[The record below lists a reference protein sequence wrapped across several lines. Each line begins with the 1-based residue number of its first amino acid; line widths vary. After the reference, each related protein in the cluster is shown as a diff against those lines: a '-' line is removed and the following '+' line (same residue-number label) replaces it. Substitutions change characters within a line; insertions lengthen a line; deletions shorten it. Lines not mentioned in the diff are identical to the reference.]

1 MKRMTKL
8 LSLMLA
14 ALMLVGMLPLGVW
27 AAGET
32 HTVRFNLNYNGA
44 PKLSDQKV
52 ADGEYATQPEGV
64 IREGW
69 HFAYWYVKLGD
80 NKVETFDLAATP
92 ITKDVTLYARWTEDT
107 LSRAEKMAQGLE
119 LAKRMEEKTE
129 PEEPDEDGNYTV
141 SFMPNG
147 SNVENMPA
155 EQKVKKGETAVF
167 PSIPT
172 RNNYLFIG
180 WFLTSNARD
189 WNTVYT
195 FNDPVVSNLTLYA
208 KWVDSSAD
216 TDNDGL
222 PDEIE
227 EQFGL
232 DPTSNDTDGDG
243 LPDNVER
250 FILGCDPT
258 KYDTDGNGISDG
270 QEDADNDRLTN
281 AEELALGTDPM
292 LYDTDGDGLSDK
304 DELDLYKTDPT
315 KYDTDGDG
323 FSDSWEIEH
332 GTDPLVPNEKVQ
344 VRDDL
349 PLGEC
354 SAEIEIELSGEQNES
369 FILEP
374 ALERPFQR
382 AIPGQIGMAISLSL
396 DGAFP
401 ESGAHLSFHVN
412 TEFPQN
418 PTIDFIP
425 TIYYYNPELQ
435 LLEEIPTAYVNGV
448 AKATLSHFSTYVLLN
463 KVEFDKVWEEEIK
476 APIIG
481 EDGASQNI
489 DVVFAIDVSGSMSG
503 SRLSTAKTALHTFLN
518 ALAEND
524 RAALVKFSSYASVLC
539 ELTQD
544 KETVVD
550 FISGLSAYGK
560 TSMYS
565 GLESAISLLTKKE
578 ETYGYKMVILLSD
591 GKDEPSTTYESY
603 YANLVATAKE
613 NKIIIYTVGAGSSD
627 TSLLTRIANET
638 GGAYYSATVTS
649 GITDAFTEIQGDTI
663 DLTTDSNNDKIPDY
677 FTRLLCEGKLVNG
690 AGQSYFADALN
701 PKIVAANPDI
711 YNISELIYL
720 SVQDNADFDGDGVIN
735 GEELVITKSGNKVY
749 VKEIIS
755 NPTAKDSD
763 GDSFVDKHE
772 ILFGGHPME
781 PDIYTSDLDWIVC
794 NNYYVSAL
802 SAERYIGEWWYR
814 MQLGLGNYIYGG
826 EYNWMYAAKK
836 QILESISDYANE
848 VSEMYRL
855 QYEKLSINAH
865 IDGFLDNTKKA
876 MDTLSTIDE
885 LTNPGEIRATI
896 SDTFNNIEKLIDA
909 RGRLNNSSNLLAFSN
924 ARADVI
930 QIEESIVA
938 NLDDINNF
946 TQQYGKTFQPYM
958 EFISKAPS
966 WILKTGKILG
976 DISALYS
983 FITVSV
989 DALEKG
995 FDTVK
1000 GYGAILSA
1008 DISYNIM
1015 YETLR
1020 QMSYNSDIAFVQSAA
1035 QELMLSVQNQYISY
1049 VSEVKTVLEDV
1060 GSAFSNTAID
1070 LAIAEFGPVGWAIIV
1085 GRGLANLISGIGDTC
1100 KEHIYMISAGEAGRQ
1115 TAILLNRSIQEH
1127 GFYYSLLSDDSLDLY
1142 HLCGILRISGENKV
1156 IEANKAQ
1163 SGLFQWINHAED
1175 VIAVCNDAIKRVKKL
1190 LVKYSLSN

>member
-8 LSLMLA
+8 LSLVLA

-119 LAKRMEEKTE
+119 LAKRMEEKE
-129 PEEPDEDGNYTV
+129 PEEPEKPDEDGNYTV

-323 FSDSWEIEH
+323 FSDGWEIEH
-332 GTDPLVPNEKVQ
+332 GTDPLVPNDKVQ
-344 VRDDL
+344 VRDEL

-448 AKATLSHFSTYVLLN
+448 AKATLSHFSTYILLN

-539 ELTQD
+539 ELTKD

-550 FISGLSAYGK
+550 SISGLSAYGK

-690 AGQSYFADALN
+690 AGQSYFADALTKEIIN
-701 PKIVAANPDI
+701 EYPDI
-711 YNISELIYL
+711 KDINELIYL
-720 SVQDNADFDGDGVIN
+720 SVQKNADFDNDGLLN
-735 GEELVITKSGNKVY
+735 GEELVVSVYGNKVY
-749 VKEIIS
+749 VKMIS
-755 NPTAKDSD
+755 DPTKKDSD
-763 GDSFVDKHE
+763 ADTFTDSVETMLDGNP
-772 ILFGGHPME
+772 LE
-781 PDIYTSDLDWIVC
+781 PDIYTSDLTWLTENDF
-794 NNYYVSAL
+794 YVSAL
-802 SAERYIGEWWYR
+802 SAEKYIEHWWYR
-814 MQLGLGNYIYGG
+814 VQLGLGNYVYGG
-826 EYNWMYAAKK
+826 EYNWQYAAQK
-836 QILESISDYANE
+836 QLLDIITEYAQMRSDTYAALYQKSFAMEYAYN
-848 VSEMYRL
+848 
-855 QYEKLSINAH
+855 
-865 IDGFLDNTKKA
+865 FLDGLKDFISYITTVDDTTAPFKLIEYYSELAEANQALTQLSVFTDLPAVQKK
-876 MDTLSTIDE
+876 IE
-885 LTNPGEIRATI
+885 EICSLQA
-896 SDTFNNIEKLIDA
+896 NIEKYGKGLNSDSFLEHMKPFQKIRLKVPSWLQKSIDVTGKIGKGLTYITATYESIDSIGKTLNGFAAISAADLAYNIEYDAMKKIA
-909 RGRLNNSSNLLAFSN
+909 RFSQIGFVRSAANLLAISIESQYAKFAIEVSTIIM
-924 ARADVI
+924 DVG
-930 QIEESIVA
+930 
-938 NLDDINNF
+938 F
-946 TQQYGKTFQPYM
+946 
-958 EFISKAPS
+958 
-966 WILKTGKILG
+966 
-976 DISALYS
+976 
-983 FITVSV
+983 SV
-989 DALEKG
+989 DE
-995 FDTVK
+995 
-1000 GYGAILSA
+1000 I
-1008 DISYNIM
+1008 
-1015 YETLR
+1015 
-1020 QMSYNSDIAFVQSAA
+1020 
-1035 QELMLSVQNQYISY
+1035 
-1049 VSEVKTVLEDV
+1049 
-1060 GSAFSNTAID
+1060 AID
-1070 LAIAEFGPVGWAIIV
+1070 FVLGKMGPIGWAIAI
-1085 GRGLANLISGIGDTC
+1085 GRGLGNMISGVGDTC
-1100 KEHIYMISAGEAGRQ
+1100 KEHIYMIAAGE
-1115 TAILLNRSIQEH
+1115 TARMVSVLLDNTVSTK
-1127 GFYYSLLSDDSLDLY
+1127 GYYFTGINEDTLDYYL
-1142 HLCGILRISGENKV
+1142 LCGLSRISGENKV
-1156 IEANKAQ
+1156 IDASDAQ
-1163 SGLFQWINHAED
+1163 TSLFQWLNHADE
-1175 VIAVCNDAIKRVKKL
+1175 VKKICKTNIDRIKGL
-1190 LVKYSLSN
+1190 FVKYKLSN